1 MNELKVFRI
10 DYNGNDLR
18 FKDYYPFEVAHDE
31 REATRLCFM
40 RVIKYNS
47 EFSDEFF
54 INDIDGNDQLFD
66 IDGELIQD
74 NGQNEI
80 LWEEGNIVAKEY
92 EFDFNKL
99 LGENDR
105 PGYQSLLNKIY
116 SKN

>member
-1 MNELKVFRI
+1 
-10 DYNGNDLR
+10 
-18 FKDYYPFEVAHDE
+18 
-31 REATRLCFM
+31 M

-54 INDIDGNDQLFD
+54 IDDIDGNDQLFD
-66 IDGELIQD
+66 IDGKLIQD

-99 LGENDR
+99 LGESDR
-105 PGYQSLLNKIY
+105 PGYHSLLNKIY